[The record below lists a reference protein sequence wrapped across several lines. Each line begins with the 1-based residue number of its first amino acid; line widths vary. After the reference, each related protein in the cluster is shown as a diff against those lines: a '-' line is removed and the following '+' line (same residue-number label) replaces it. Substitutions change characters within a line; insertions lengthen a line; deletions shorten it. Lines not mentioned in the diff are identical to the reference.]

1 MVKTIKFT
9 ETDTNAIDLN
19 TKVTTNGTDEMSD
32 ISNAKITEIA
42 TNDTQNLPTDNTSNL
57 SIPTIHICNGKLGGT
72 GKSTAARLLCE
83 RYLKLGRLYT
93 PIDSDSNYNVAR
105 AYQKDVVALWESR
118 SSQSSTQRDNDFF
131 GGSASVKTNSLVEN
145 NRDLLAEQIV
155 FSHDTKLSYLG
166 DRFLELIDRHQRDV
180 VVSLPANDG
189 LEFWLDTNSIDAL
202 MAAPAPP
209 FKIVNWWIS
218 FGSATSQ
225 QMLVDFIHK
234 YPHLNH
240 VCVFNLGIT
249 SAVPNWQRFS
259 PLPALKAIADQGGVK
274 TAAILPW
281 LSDPA
286 ILEAV
291 DAGTPL
297 HEILATGWQGRS
309 LNPIV
314 KTKIEKWRADNWRSF
329 EQTGFL
335 A

>member
-1 MVKTIKFT
+1 MVKIIKPT
-9 ETDTNAIDLN
+9 ETDINVTDPID
-19 TKVTTNGTDEMSD
+19 KAATNGTDEISD
-32 ISNAKITEIA
+32 IGNAKTTEIA
-42 TNDTQNLPTDNTSNL
+42 TNDTQDLPNLPTDNTSNL

-83 RYLKLGRLYT
+83 RYLKLGRSYT

-118 SSQSSTQRDNDFF
+118 SSQSSTQPDNDFF
-131 GGSASVKTNSLVEN
+131 GGSASVKTNSPVEN
-145 NRDLLAEQIV
+145 DRDLLAEQIV
-155 FSHDTKLSYLG
+155 FSYDAKLSYLG

-189 LEFWLDTNSIDAL
+189 LEFWLDTNSIDTL

-234 YPHLNH
+234 YPHLSH

-259 PLPALKAIADQGGVK
+259 PLPALKAIADKGAVK

-286 ILEAV
+286 ILEAKWSRFNLSLISY
-291 DAGTPL
+291 L
-297 HEILATGWQGRS
+297 H
-309 LNPIV
+309 
-314 KTKIEKWRADNWRSF
+314 
-329 EQTGFL
+329 
-335 A
+335 